1 MTSVQ
6 PESAS
11 KTSTPSPGPVAV
23 VTGGSTGIGLAT
35 VRALSARGMRV
46 VASARPSAELDR
58 AGALPGV
65 TAIPADVTQSAD
77 VERLFAEV
85 RSRFSQV
92 DALFV
97 NAGVA
102 EFQALE
108 DADEAHYAR
117 LFDTNVRGA
126 FLTMKHAAPLLAPG
140 ASVVFTSSVAA
151 ELGSP
156 LCSLYGAT
164 KAAVTAFAR
173 NVATELLPRGVRVN
187 VVAPGPTET
196 PIQGKAPVSAAGIER
211 MMPFVMQ
218 RMRMGRMAQADEVAA
233 VVAFLLSGESSFVT
247 GQTIAVDGGM
257 TGL

>member
-1 MTSVQ
+1 M
-6 PESAS
+6 
-11 KTSTPSPGPVAV
+11 AV

-35 VRALSARGMRV
+35 VRALTARGMQV
-46 VASARPSAELDR
+46 VATARASTALD
-58 AGALPGV
+58 AVAALAGV
-65 TAIPADVTQSAD
+65 TTVAADVTQPAD
-77 VERLFAEV
+77 VERLFSVVGA
-85 RSRFSQV
+85 RFGRV

-97 NAGVA
+97 NAGIA
-102 EFQALE
+102 EFRSLE
-108 DADEAHYAR
+108 EADEAHFAR

-126 FLTMKHAAPLLAPG
+126 FLTMKHAAPLLSPG

-151 ELGSP
+151 EIGAP

-173 NVATELLPRGVRVN
+173 NVATELVPRGVRVN
-187 VVAPGPTET
+187 VIAPGPTET
-196 PIQGKAPVSAAGIER
+196 PIQGKAPVSAAGLER

-218 RMRMGRMAQADEVAA
+218 RMRLGRMARAEEVAA
-233 VVAFLLSGESSFVT
+233 VAAFLLSSEASFVN